1 MQILHSKARLEA
13 LCGAF
18 ARQEMFPDRR
28 KQRPAA
34 CT

>member
-1 MQILHSKARLEA
+1 MQIIHSQARLEA
-13 LCGAF
+13 LCRAF
-18 ARQEMFPDRR
+18 ARQVFPDRR